1 MGLFFRSFLLRSEAI
16 SRLAP
21 CGQYEKLKPLEYSPT
36 LRFSQAAPKVYELS
50 GLVSA
55 VLMLMFLVFSSY
67 SEAGQLEP
75 LRSVP
80 IPDNNP
86 QTPEKI
92 ELGKK
97 LFFDRRLSGDGTMS
111 CATCHNPEL
120 AYTDG
125 LDISL
130 SYPTTK
136 NWRNSPT
143 LINTAYRKYL
153 FHDGRAKTLEEQA
166 LFPMMSA
173 FEMNK
178 NIDYLE
184 EYIRSV
190 PEYVGEFRKVFG
202 AEVNRERIAMAIA
215 SFERTLIS
223 KDSPLDKL
231 LSGNEGALSAG
242 ARRGL
247 EVFKGKGRCTEC
259 HYGADLTDDKFYA
272 LHVPENPKLLNDP
285 LVNATMR
292 FVAKVYHYEDYR
304 NLKEDPGRYLIT
316 KDKKDWKAFRTPTLR
331 DMVKSPPYMHNGVF
345 ETMDQV
351 IDFFDKGGGEGNTV
365 LKPLGLTA
373 QEKKD
378 LKTFLAEALAG
389 EEIVFKFPEIP

>member
-1 MGLFFRSFLLRSEAI
+1 MGLFFRSFSLRYEAI
-16 SRLAP
+16 SRLAS
-21 CGQYEKLKPLEYSPT
+21 CGQYEKLKPLKYSPT
-36 LRFSQAAPKVYELS
+36 LLFSQAAPKVYELS

-331 DMVKSPPYMHNGVF
+331 DIVKSPPYMHNGVF

-365 LKPLGLTA
+365 LTPLGLTA

-378 LKTFLAEALAG
+378 LKPFLAEALAG

>member
-1 MGLFFRSFLLRSEAI
+1 MN
-16 SRLAP
+16 
-21 CGQYEKLKPLEYSPT
+21 CG
-36 LRFSQAAPKVYELS
+36 
-50 GLVSA
+50 
-55 VLMLMFLVFSSY
+55 
-67 SEAGQLEP
+67 
-75 LRSVP
+75 
-80 IPDNNP
+80 
-86 QTPEKI
+86 
-92 ELGKK
+92 
-97 LFFDRRLSGDGTMS
+97 
-111 CATCHNPEL
+111 TCHNPEL
-120 AYTDG
+120 AFADG

-136 NWRNSPT
+136 SWRNSPT
-143 LINTAYRKYL
+143 LVNVAYRKYL
-153 FHDGRAKTLEEQA
+153 FHDGRAQTLEEQV

-178 NIDYLE
+178 NLDYLE

-190 PEYVGEFRKVFG
+190 PEYVEEFRKVFG
-202 AEVNRERIAMAIA
+202 AEVSRERIAMAIA

-223 KDSPLDKL
+223 KNSPLDLFLNGKTD
-231 LSGNEGALSAG
+231 ALSAG

-247 EVFKGKGRCTEC
+247 EVFKGKGRCAEC
-259 HYGADLTDDKFYA
+259 HFGADLTDDKFYA

-331 DMVKSPPYMHNGVF
+331 DIAKSGPYMHNGVF
-345 ETMDQV
+345 SSLEEVM
-351 IDFFDKGGGEGNTV
+351 DFFDKGGGEGNTA

-373 QEKKD
+373 EEKKD
-378 LKTFLAEALAG
+378 LKTFLAEALTG
-389 EEIVFKFPEIP
+389 EEIVIKFPEIP